1 MSASGDQWPEPGT
14 PGVAS
19 GSEQP
24 PPPSL
29 PPPVVEPPPS
39 SGGMPA
45 TGWGPMLV
53 LGGVGLAVVG
63 MVVGTIPVLIA
74 DPGLDSDGAAIAA
87 QFVLVLAL
95 IGTATGLAV
104 SKAGDGFRAAL
115 GQLGFKRMS
124 GKDVGWTILAFAIY
138 FAISAA
144 LSLVLSPDQ
153 EDIVNELGAG
163 GDSLVVTILVGL
175 LIVVGAPL
183 SEEIF
188 FRGFA
193 FAGLN
198 RAMPIALA
206 AVISTA
212 VWASL
217 HLGGGDVAVV
227 IQLAV
232 FGLVLSALYARTGTL
247 WAPIL
252 AHAINNSIAFV
263 VLLAT

>member
-1 MSASGDQWPEPGT
+1 MSSSGDSWPEPGK
-14 PGVAS
+14 PIVVAEG
-19 GSEQP
+19 GSP
-24 PPPSL
+24 PPL
-29 PPPVVEPPPS
+29 PPPVVEPPPQP

-45 TGWGPMLV
+45 IGWGPLLV
-53 LGGVGLAVVG
+53 LGGVALAAVGLVL
-63 MVVGTIPVLIA
+63 GTIPIAIA
-74 DPGLDSDGAAIAA
+74 DPGLDSDAATIGA
-87 QFVLVLAL
+87 QLVLVLAL
-95 IGTATGLAV
+95 IGTAVGIAV
-104 SKAGDGFRAAL
+104 SKADDLRSAL
-115 GQLGFKRMS
+115 RQLGFNGLS
-124 GKDVGWTILAFAIY
+124 GRDVGWTILAFVVY
-138 FAISAA
+138 FAIAIG
-144 LSLVLSPDQ
+144 LSFILSPDQ

-163 GDSLVVTILVGL
+163 GDSLLVTIVVGL
-175 LIVVGAPL
+175 LIVVGAPV

-193 FAGLN
+193 FAGLS

-227 IQLAV
+227 IQLAI